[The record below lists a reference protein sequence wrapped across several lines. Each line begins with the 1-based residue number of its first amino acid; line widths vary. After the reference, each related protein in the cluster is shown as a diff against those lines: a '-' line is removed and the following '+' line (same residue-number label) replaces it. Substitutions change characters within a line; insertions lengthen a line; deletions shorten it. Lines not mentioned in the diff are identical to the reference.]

1 ASGTASGTYAVTYTI
16 CEIAVPSNCD
26 DATVTVVVDGTLDA
40 IEDNYT
46 ATAQE
51 GVAGI
56 TYTDILANDT
66 LNGSPVDPADV
77 VITPNT
83 NGPLTVGTDGS
94 VTVAPGTDPGTYTV
108 DYTVCEIAVPSNCD
122 TVTITIVVDE
132 PINNAP
138 VAIDDSVTVNE
149 DASVVIDVLGND
161 TDVDNNI
168 DPTSVTIATQPAN
181 GTVSVDPITGE
192 VTYTPDP
199 DFNGTDSFE
208 YTVCDEGS
216 PALCD
221 TAVVNVTVN
230 PVNDPPVAS
239 SSEITVDEES
249 VDNPLGLTAPTDL
262 ENDILTITVSGL
274 PALGTVTLANGTPV
288 NVGDI
293 LSASDLEGL
302 VYDAPADY
310 DGTTDP
316 GDFTYSV
323 TDGTNTV
330 TGATNIIINPIND
343 APIALDDQS
352 TTNPGVSVIIPVL
365 TNDSDVDN
373 NLDPALITIVTPPA
387 NGTVSIDSITGE
399 ITYTPDPGFNNGTD
413 TFVYQICD
421 SDGLCDT
428 ATVSVVVPISMFPP
442 VANPDNETTL
452 EDITLMVDAASGLL
466 SNDTDGNV
474 ADVLTVIDFQIGGVS
489 YSLGVAH
496 NIPGVGMLTI
506 NGDGSY
512 VFDPDPDFTGAV
524 PQVTYTID
532 DGTGLTDS
540 STLDITVIPVNDP
553 PVANDDLGTIT
564 AEDTP
569 VTVPTIG
576 ANDDDVDGTVNPSS
590 IILIDPS
597 DPLNI
602 GNSTTPLVIAG
613 VGTYTVDNAGNVTFV
628 PEDDYFGNA
637 NILYTINDNNG
648 LTSNQATIGITV
660 TSVNDAPTAEDDDV
674 TTLEDTPV
682 LIDVLGNDDDIDGTI
697 DVTSVTE
704 VSGPSNGSISINTAT
719 GEITYTPDPNFNGT
733 DTFVYSVCDMDGLCS
748 TATVTVTVTP
758 DVDTDGDGVLDVDEI
773 ANGTS
778 PTDPCD
784 YNIADI
790 TEPITSGADCDGDG
804 VTDAD
809 EIANG
814 TDPTDPC
821 EDNGVTGDEDVTN
834 PVWQAADCD
843 GDGLNNGNEITA
855 GSDPFNP
862 DTDGDGVNDGDEV
875 NDGTDPTDP
884 CEFVV
889 ASQTVPTSTVW
900 NDLDCDNDGVTNGDE
915 IANGTDPLN
924 PDTDGDGVTDGDEIN
939 DGTDPTDPCEF
950 VVASQTVPT
959 STVWND
965 LDCDN
970 DGVTNGDEIANGT
983 DPLNPDT
990 DGDGVTDGDEINDG
1004 TDPTDPCEFV

>member
-1 ASGTASGTYAVTYTI
+1 
-16 CEIAVPSNCD
+16 
-26 DATVTVVVDGTLDA
+26 
-40 IEDNYT
+40 
-46 ATAQE
+46 
-51 GVAGI
+51 
-56 TYTDILANDT
+56 
-66 LNGSPVDPADV
+66 
-77 VITPNT
+77 PNT

-862 DTDGDGVNDGDEV
+862 DTDGDGV
-875 NDGTDPTDP
+875 
-884 CEFVV
+884 
-889 ASQTVPTSTVW
+889 
-900 NDLDCDNDGVTNGDE
+900 
-915 IANGTDPLN
+915 
-924 PDTDGDGVTDGDEIN
+924 
-939 DGTDPTDPCEF
+939 
-950 VVASQTVPT
+950 
-959 STVWND
+959 
-965 LDCDN
+965 
-970 DGVTNGDEIANGT
+970 
-983 DPLNPDT
+983 
-990 DGDGVTDGDEINDG
+990 
-1004 TDPTDPCEFV
+1004 